1 MRKRLTEADSMGSKW
16 LLMACCLLLFCVS
29 GCDSTDTTGLK
40 IDLSQLNWQTGALIA
55 LAYFANSKGHFATI
69 ANTVRGLLQSL
80 KILPG
85 KTSPESLSADKLAL
99 LLADLFTQLHGQPD
113 LQAKVL
119 DLMQA
124 SSAKAVANASAK

>member
-1 MRKRLTEADSMGSKW
+1 MAQKW
-16 LLMACCLLLFCVS
+16 ILLFCCLMLVGIT
-29 GCDSTDTTGLK
+29 GCDTTETAGLK

-55 LAYFANSKGHFATI
+55 LAYFANSKGHLATV
-69 ANTVRGLLQSL
+69 ANTIRGLLQSL

-99 LLADLFTQLHGQPD
+99 LLADLFTQLQGQPD

-124 SSAKAVANASAK
+124 SSTKAVANASKQ

>member
-1 MRKRLTEADSMGSKW
+1 MLVGIT
-16 LLMACCLLLFCVS
+16 
-29 GCDSTDTTGLK
+29 GCDTTDTAGLK
-40 IDLSQLNWQTGALIA
+40 IDLSQLNWQTVALIA
-55 LAYFANSKGHFATI
+55 LAYFANSKGHLATV
-69 ANTVRGLLQSL
+69 ANTIRGLLQSL

-99 LLADLFTQLHGQPD
+99 LLADLFTQLQGQPD

-124 SSAKAVANASAK
+124 SSTKAVANASAK

>member
-1 MRKRLTEADSMGSKW
+1 MPLFAIM
-16 LLMACCLLLFCVS
+16 LLCCVT
-29 GCDSTDTTGLK
+29 GCDATDTTGLK

-69 ANTVRGLLQSL
+69 AATVRGLLQSL

-85 KTSPESLSADKLAL
+85 KTSPESLSAEKLAL
-99 LLADLFTQLHGQPD
+99 LLADLFTQLQGQPD

-119 DLMQA
+119 DLMQL